1 MSQTTSLDSKLSSK
15 KPTSRNLP
23 STEQNSLSERR
34 KLTPF
39 DRQIL
44 VAKLTS
50 LSAVSKAYVK
60 VLKDSVNTMYA
71 DELENLLGTVYDSLE
86 YVMNID
92 GPDQKTNEP
101 PPAISGAGVNPEERS
116 VG

>member
-1 MSQTTSLDSKLSSK
+1 
-15 KPTSRNLP
+15 
-23 STEQNSLSERR
+23 
-34 KLTPF
+34 
-39 DRQIL
+39 
-44 VAKLTS
+44 
-50 LSAVSKAYVK
+50 
-60 VLKDSVNTMYA
+60 MYA

>member
-1 MSQTTSLDSKLSSK
+1 MSTKLSELSK
-15 KPTSRNLP
+15 PASTKSTFRNPP
-23 STEQNSLSERR
+23 STEQNYPSERR

-71 DELENLLGTVYDSLE
+71 DELENLLGTVYESLE
-86 YVMNID
+86 FVMNID
-92 GPDQKTNEP
+92 GADQKTNEP
-101 PPAISGAGVNPEERS
+101 PPAISGSGVNPEERS